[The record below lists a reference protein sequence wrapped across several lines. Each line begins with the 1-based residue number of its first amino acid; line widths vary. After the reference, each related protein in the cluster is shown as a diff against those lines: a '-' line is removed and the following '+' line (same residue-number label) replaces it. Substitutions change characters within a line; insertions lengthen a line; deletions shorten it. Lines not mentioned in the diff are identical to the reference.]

1 YEISLHLFGGFLNF
15 IFKTMRVVDNEFE

>member
-1 YEISLHLFGGFLNF
+1 ISLHLFGGFLNF